1 MTIKFGTI
9 SHGTLRSEDLLEAF
23 ADELDYQRSC
33 GAAVDAEHGDRL
45 RKLVDAA
52 RAVDPEH
59 EDADELVAELQDALS
74 ELAPS
79 YAYFGSTE
87 GDGSDFG
94 FWPDVNAL
102 EDAVRDGEVT
112 KVNAGDALPYDG
124 EYMVVTDHG
133 NVTYVYVQD
142 GTFHEVWSCV

>member
-9 SHGTLRSEDLLEAF
+9 SRGTLRTEDLLEAF
-23 ADELDYQRSC
+23 ADELDYQVSH
-33 GAAVDAEHGDRL
+33 GAAVDAEHGDSL
-45 RKLVDAA
+45 RKLAAEA

-59 EDADELVAELQDALS
+59 EDADELVNELQDALH

-79 YAYFGSTE
+79 YAYFGASE
-87 GDGSDFG
+87 GDRSDFG
-94 FWPDVNAL
+94 FWPSIDTI

-112 KVNAGDALPYDG
+112 KVNAGDELAEDG
-124 EYMVVTDHG
+124 EYMIVTDHG
-133 NVTYVYVQD
+133 NVTYGYVQD